1 MKQPDDE
8 ALLVDILLAAS
19 EARTLCSDLDYEEFL
34 LDRAL
39 QLAIQKLIEVIGE
52 AATRLSAETRGELS
66 TLPWREIVAMR
77 NRLVHD
83 YRNVNFDKVWEVVEG
98 DLEPLIAA
106 IEAIVP
112 PPTGAE
118 SF

>member
-1 MKQPDDE
+1 LLLLRR
-8 ALLVDILLAAS
+8 ALYS
-19 EARTLCSDLDYEEFL
+19 GLDYEGFL
-34 LDRAL
+34 LDRAV

-52 AATRLSAETRGELS
+52 AATRLSLETRGDLPA
-66 TLPWREIVAMR
+66 LPWREMVAMR

-83 YRNVNFDKVWEVVEG
+83 YRNVNLEKVWEVVEG

-112 PPTGAE
+112 PPDGVE